1 MSTGTW
7 IADGALCLLL
17 VGTLVMSIRLD
28 RGLRLVRRDRG
39 AFEALIGSLGSA
51 TQAVSV
57 GVQRLRSESERAAE
71 LIQRRSEEADR
82 LATDLSFL
90 IDRAER
96 SGRRIEG
103 ALRDSAQGDEGDAV
117 AAGSVGAAPAH
128 SLAAVA
134 EMVRGLATAKSE
146 RRA

>member
-7 IADGALCLLL
+7 MADGALCLLL
-17 VGTLVMSIRLD
+17 LGTLVMSIRLD

-39 AFEALIGSLGSA
+39 AFETLIGSLGSA

-103 ALRDSAQGDEGDAV
+103 ALRDSAQADEGDAL
-117 AAGSVGAAPAH
+117 AAGSVGAAPPH

-134 EMVRGLATAKSE
+134 EMVRGLATAKSG

>member
-1 MSTGTW
+1 MLTATW

-17 VGTLVMSIRLD
+17 LGTLVMSIRLD
-28 RGLRLVRRDRG
+28 RGLRLVRRDRS
-39 AFEALIGSLGSA
+39 AFEALIGSLASA

-96 SGRRIEG
+96 TGRRIEG
-103 ALRDSAQGDEGDAV
+103 ALRDGAQADDSDGGAPV
-117 AAGSVGAAPAH
+117 VGAAPHH

-134 EMVRGLATAKSE
+134 EMVRGLATAKSGK
-146 RRA
+146 RP

>member
-1 MSTGTW
+1 MSTATW

-17 VGTLVMSIRLD
+17 LGTLVMSIRLD
-28 RGLRLVRRDRG
+28 RGLRLVRRDRS
-39 AFEALIGSLGSA
+39 AFETLIGSLSSA
-51 TQAVSV
+51 TQAVTI

-71 LIQRRSEEADR
+71 LIERRSQDADR

-96 SGRRIEG
+96 SGRRIET
-103 ALRDSAQGDEGDAV
+103 ALRDGEQADGGDCAAIGLV
-117 AAGSVGAAPAH
+117 AAAPTH

-134 EMVRGLATAKSE
+134 EMVRGLATARTG